1 MVEKKDKILEKLG
14 DKRVIITI
22 NKTSINLKNILAK
35 YNFQKKKN
43 KLIFSLDLKKNRN
56 SVSNL
61 FKDLIKNSIPF
72 CDVEIKEN
80 NLEEIF
86 LKLIDQ

>member
-1 MVEKKDKILEKLG
+1 M
-14 DKRVIITI
+14 IITFFQ
-22 NKTSINLKNILAK
+22 KLASQGFYPFEK
-35 YNFQKKKN
+35 YFNQIQFSKKKN
-43 KLIFSLDLKKNRN
+43 KLIFSLNLKNNRN
-56 SVSNL
+56 SVSDL